1 LVALGLWKSR
11 ACGALGHGRFG
22 QRDPILAGKKVT
34 QRGGPTTSEPAT
46 QGQRREH
53 QTTRFLWPHGQAS
66 ERNQEDGAEVVGD
79 ELAPTEPWWRRSI
92 PPPHEQWMR
101 DDGPR
106 RLRPA
111 IYGLGTIGA
120 RRMDF
125 VNWRR
130 LVELAARITE
140 NRGEEVADRR
150 APRFSATFERA
161 RARRPRLTR
170 GNVG

>member
-1 LVALGLWKSR
+1 
-11 ACGALGHGRFG
+11 
-22 QRDPILAGKKVT
+22 
-34 QRGGPTTSEPAT
+34 
-46 QGQRREH
+46 
-53 QTTRFLWPHGQAS
+53 
-66 ERNQEDGAEVVGD
+66 
-79 ELAPTEPWWRRSI
+79 
-92 PPPHEQWMR
+92 MR

-125 VNWRR
+125 GNWRR

-140 NRGEEVADRR
+140 NRGEEVADWR

-161 RARRPRLTR
+161 RARRPRPTR